1 MKNWTFQKKI
11 LNPPFSYEGVN
22 FPNFF
27 FTHMFG
33 NVSLTSGGVNGKKN
47 STAKKGKPNQS
58 EK

>member
-1 MKNWTFQKKI
+1 MNFSKKKYSTPLFHMKESTSQT
-11 LNPPFSYEGVN
+11 
-22 FPNFF
+22 FF